1 MKSQVFVRSRPRA
14 ALCPYFQSARADSSY
29 RVGGICKG
37 LPGSLP
43 MFPTMEEYRTWCTSA
58 NHPLCPVYRS
68 RHGEEKAEVEMWLRI
83 QYETWGVSALGAA
96 A

>member
-1 MKSQVFVRSRPRA
+1 MKTQAVVRPGPRA
-14 ALCPYFQSARADSSY
+14 ALCPYFQPTCADSSY

-43 MFPTMEEYRTWCTSA
+43 MFPTVEEYRTWCTSPDFA
-58 NHPLCPVYRS
+58 SCPVYRS
-68 RHGEEKAEVEMWLRI
+68 RHGGNGVEVWLRI
-83 QYETWGVSALGAA
+83 QYESWGVSALGAA